1 MLVIYQ
7 FPVVNNNIIY
17 FTEKGVDLSRAIPE
31 IAQMEYALQQGYNWY
46 DIMHRPALTMRTPA
60 PCTVVFTTESAL
72 ETQRHA
78 KIAQYAAK
86 IVEHVQSSN
95 QPITR
100 DCVVDFTV
108 EQLCSVDS
116 ALHTDIMDSVIS
128 TLAPHI
134 VEIPLPVESQPEP
147 ESASAF
153 IEPIVMLPALPV
165 SPPQTPT
172 RHILSSVKTPMAPR
186 RRNRHKSF
194 VTSMLQQSK
203 LTQHIQPV
211 VFLNLLDA
219 AH

>member
-1 MLVIYQ
+1 MG
-7 FPVVNNNIIY
+7 PSDNNIIY

-31 IAQMEYALQQGYNWY
+31 IAQMEYALEQGYNWY
-46 DIMHRPALTMRTPA
+46 DIMHRPALTMPA
-60 PCTVVFTTESAL
+60 PTPCTVVFTTESAL
-72 ETQRHA
+72 EAQRHTQ
-78 KIAQYAAK
+78 IAQYSAK
-86 IVEHVQSSN
+86 IVEHIQSSD

-108 EQLCSVDS
+108 EQLYSVDS
-116 ALHTDIMDSVIS
+116 ALHTEIMDSVIS
-128 TLAPHI
+128 TLVPHI
-134 VEIPLPVESQPEP
+134 VEIPLPVEPQP
-147 ESASAF
+147 ESAVSAALA
-153 IEPIVMLPALPV
+153 PASLPVLPV

-203 LTQHIQPV
+203 LNQHIQPV

-219 AH
+219 H